1 MFLAR
6 SYHLALMPGTARRA
20 RLVTDWTT
28 GLLFGRDA
36 AELGQL
42 GHPPELGAKS
52 SGGTET
58 ASEAGGDEVVSGAG
72 VRLDH

>member
-1 MFLAR
+1 MAH
-6 SYHLALMPGTARRA
+6 HLALTPGTARRA

-52 SGGTET
+52 AGGTEG
-58 ASEAGGDEVVSGAG
+58 SEPRRDEVVSGAG
-72 VRLDH
+72 VRLDD